1 MTMDEREQYIAAMD
15 DLRVD
20 KNLGANIAKMVANE
34 AAAEAEEMKKYC
46 RFCKK
51 HTVHRETK

>member
-1 MTMDEREQYIAAMD
+1 MDEREKYIAAMD

-34 AAAEAEEMKKYC
+34 AAAEAEEMNRSKAAAASEKAAKKA
-46 RFCKK
+46 K
-51 HTVHRETK
+51 